1 MNVKELFIT
10 ATLAPEERQLLV
22 QEVVLALMP
31 LIIGKNPS
39 VELATDVEQPVSKK
53 DVCRLLRCSE
63 PTMTKWMT
71 AGKIPFYRKG
81 RRVYFFRSE
90 VLKSLEQP
98 LKRRA

>member
-31 LIIGKNPS
+31 LITGKNPS
-39 VELATDVEQPVSKK
+39 ADPTTDVELPISKK

-63 PTMTKWMT
+63 PTMTKWM
-71 AGKIPFYRKG
+71 AVGKIPFYRKG

-90 VLKSLEQP
+90 ILQSLEQP
-98 LKRRA
+98 LTRRA